1 LTNEKDKNFIPNH
14 TEYNDSYTAFDF
26 DSANQIKQFEYS
38 LIINISI
45 ESIVDVNFN
54 HWLEDILKS
63 NQSFEC
69 FLKENKLKTTSQEVI
84 MTGNPTER
92 SITFYMN
99 EDDEDSFERNGS
111 EEKSGKLRP
120 HFDKTLCKAGK
131 KFSRDELL

>member
-1 LTNEKDKNFIPNH
+1 M
-14 TEYNDSYTAFDF
+14 TE
-26 DSANQIKQFEYS
+26 
-38 LIINISI
+38 
-45 ESIVDVNFN
+45 
-54 HWLEDILKS
+54 
-63 NQSFEC
+63 
-69 FLKENKLKTTSQEVI
+69 
-84 MTGNPTER
+84 NPTER